1 MTNTQSKIQKQETE
15 LFEIH
20 SSEIDLLHSNVAE
33 STSLRV
39 QEVPDEPPSSREC
52 IICYELLN
60 ANKNICVT
68 ECGHEFCFSCMMKHV
83 QRNNGCPMCRSAII
97 EEIES
102 DDSEGSEGEYDE
114 DDDETIEEVVEESS
128 EDYPIEQLVVAFEA
142 KGYELKDALSLL
154 MYKFSK
160 TDPKYTKEYINK
172 LQDDI
177 EDMNE
182 ELQDEHEE
190 REHMET
196 EDVNVVNS

>member
-1 MTNTQSKIQKQETE
+1 
-15 LFEIH
+15 
-20 SSEIDLLHSNVAE
+20 
-33 STSLRV
+33 
-39 QEVPDEPPSSREC
+39 
-52 IICYELLN
+52 
-60 ANKNICVT
+60 
-68 ECGHEFCFSCMMKHV
+68 
-83 QRNNGCPMCRSAII
+83 MCRSAII